1 MLDCLRSVSETVQ
14 ICTHSNMNDF
24 QHKNVCKTIDINT
37 RTCYYIDNTRTC
49 YTTTKQEDKT
59 MKKTID
65 YTALADTI
73 RAELNAR
80 HDRSA
85 WNKAVTLY
93 ALDLLDDVQE
103 GADNM
108 ERLPLD
114 GAELERWALNGAS
127 CWEQYSNG
135 GCSICYNADIAAR
148 VCTPS
153 ELKRT
158 DGGMNNPNS
167 RETWLDVQA
176 RALYQACNRIRTI
189 CRTNGLYCK
198 GVQ

>member
-1 MLDCLRSVSETVQ
+1 MSETEQ
-14 ICTHSNMNDF
+14 ICTRSNMNDF

-49 YTTTKQEDKT
+49 YTTTKQEDEP

-73 RAELNAR
+73 RAELSAR
-80 HDRSA
+80 NDRSA

-93 ALDLLDDVQE
+93 ALDLLEDIQWYAND
-103 GADNM
+103 A
-108 ERLPLD
+108 ERLPID
-114 GAELERWALNGAS
+114 GKELERWALNGAS

-135 GCSICYNADIAAR
+135 GCSICYDADIAAR
-148 VCTPS
+148 VCTKS

>member
-1 MLDCLRSVSETVQ
+1 
-14 ICTHSNMNDF
+14 
-24 QHKNVCKTIDINT
+24 
-37 RTCYYIDNTRTC
+37 
-49 YTTTKQEDKT
+49 

-65 YTALADTI
+65 YTALTDTI

-85 WNKAVTLY
+85 WDKAVTLY
-93 ALDLLDDVQE
+93 ALDLLEDVQE

-135 GCSICYNADIAAR
+135 SCSLCYNTDIATR

-153 ELKRT
+153 ELKRA

>member
-1 MLDCLRSVSETVQ
+1 MSETVQ
-14 ICTHSNMNDF
+14 ICTHSNMNEF
-24 QHKNVCKTIDINT
+24 QHKNVCKIIDTNT
-37 RTCYYIDNTRTC
+37 RMCYYIDNTRAC

-73 RAELNAR
+73 RAKLNAR

-85 WNKAVTLY
+85 WDKAVTLY

-135 GCSICYNADIAAR
+135 GCSICYDADIAAR

-158 DGGMNNPNS
+158 NGGMNNPNS

>member
-1 MLDCLRSVSETVQ
+1 
-14 ICTHSNMNDF
+14 
-24 QHKNVCKTIDINT
+24 
-37 RTCYYIDNTRTC
+37 
-49 YTTTKQEDKT
+49 
-59 MKKTID
+59 MKKNID

-73 RAELNAR
+73 RTELNAR

-85 WNKAVTLY
+85 GNKGVTLY
-93 ALDLLDDVQE
+93 ALDLLEDIQWYAND
-103 GADNM
+103 A

-135 GCSICYNADIAAR
+135 GCSICYDSDIAAR

-153 ELKRT
+153 EFKRKH
-158 DGGMNNPNS
+158 GGAYEPNS
-167 RETWLDVQA
+167 SETWLDVQA

>member
-1 MLDCLRSVSETVQ
+1 MAWSVSETVQ
-14 ICTHSNMNDF
+14 ICTHSNMNEF
-24 QHKNVCKTIDINT
+24 QHKNVCKIIDTNT
-37 RTCYYIDNTRTC
+37 RMCYYIDNTRTC

-65 YTALADTI
+65 YAALADTI

-85 WNKAVTLY
+85 WDKGVTLY
-93 ALDLLDDVQE
+93 ALDLLEDVQE

-114 GAELERWALNGAS
+114 GAELEQWALNGAS
-127 CWEQYSNG
+127 CWEQYSDG
-135 GCSICYNADIAAR
+135 SCSLCYNADIAAR

-153 ELKRT
+153 ELKRKH
-158 DGGMNNPNS
+158 GGAYEPNS

-176 RALYQACNRIRTI
+176 RALYQAFNRIRTI